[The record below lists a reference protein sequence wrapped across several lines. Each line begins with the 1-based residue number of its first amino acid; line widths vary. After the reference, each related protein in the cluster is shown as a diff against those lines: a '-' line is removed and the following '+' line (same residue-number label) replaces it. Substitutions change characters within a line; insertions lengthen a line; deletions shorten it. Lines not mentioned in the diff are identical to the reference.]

1 MRDFSKLKR
10 IVIKIG
16 TNTLSKNN
24 HIDNEYFQ
32 NISHQISELIKMEK
46 QVIIVT
52 SGAIGMGSSCL
63 GLKEKPKSVKI
74 RQACAAIGQPLL
86 MNGYQNAFSA
96 SNLIIAQVL
105 LTNDVFTNRRAYLN
119 LRNSIETLLNLNV
132 IPIINENDTISTDEI
147 GNAFGDNDKLSA
159 LVASKIDADLL
170 IMFSDID
177 ALYDKNPNEDKNAK
191 PIREVT
197 EITAEIIKNAGGSG
211 SKFATGGMKTKINAA
226 KILFDSG
233 CKLIITNG
241 RTENVLLDIIQ
252 GQEIGTLFI
261 PKQKLSN
268 KTRWILHTHPLATLV
283 LDEGAV
289 QAIKNR
295 KSLLPSGITQIK
307 GTFKAGDV
315 VFLNSIA
322 KALVNLSSEELSQV
336 IGKHSAEIRKQLG
349 AAHSDVVATPENIV
363 FTEE

>member
-1 MRDFSKLKR
+1 MRDFNKIKR

-16 TNTLSKNN
+16 TNTLSKN
-24 HIDNEYFQ
+24 HLIDNDYFQ
-32 NISHQISELIKMEK
+32 DIASQIEELIRMEK

-63 GLKEKPKSVKI
+63 GLKEKSKSVKI

-86 MNGYQNAFSA
+86 MHEYQHAFA
-96 SNLIIAQVL
+96 KSNLIIAQVL
-105 LTNDVFTNRRAYLN
+105 LTNDVFNNRKAYLN

-132 IPIINENDTISTDEI
+132 IPIVNENDTISTDEI

-170 IMFSDID
+170 IMLSDID
-177 ALYDKNPNEDKNAK
+177 ALYDKNPNEHKDAK
-191 PIREVT
+191 PIHEVT
-197 EITAEIIKNAGGSG
+197 EITEAIVQNAGGSG

-226 KILFDSG
+226 KILFNSG
-233 CKLIITNG
+233 CKLIIAQG
-241 RTENVLLDIIQ
+241 RIKNVLVDLIK
-252 GQEIGTLFI
+252 GKEIGTLFI

-268 KTRWILHTHPLATLV
+268 KTRWILYTHPQASLV

-289 QAIKNR
+289 AAIKNR

-307 GTFKAGDV
+307 GSFKSGDV
-315 VFLNSIA
+315 VFLNSFA
-322 KALVNLSSEELSQV
+322 KALVNLSSEELNQV

-349 AAHSDVVATPENIV
+349 SAHSDVVATPENIV
-363 FTEE
+363 FIED